1 MVRLKVPVLAVALA
15 ALSFGA
21 SPAFAQFACTK
32 DMPSDRDKA
41 ETGGM
46 SIESARQIVAS
57 QRPFLEVG
65 AQLPTDT
72 MMARNL
78 LTGAKNDC
86 ARAANEKKKRIDAR
100 MCLADATLLL
110 RRLGDSSADLQ
121 VAHCSYVAANTL
133 IKTEDEA
140 RALALEGIART
151 YEETSNSSLAIPLRE
166 RIPAGSQTQ
175 TRTIEL
181 ARLLARSGNGAK
193 ADAWFGKLNLL
204 QPQPGHQYSAIERDA
219 LREWALIR
227 RDVLQNP
234 QAAVDVWARLD
245 TAEAHSEVGKF
256 HFNANRPDLAER
268 EYKRV
273 IELKNEAGA
282 SARVAEASYLLGIM
296 TARNARTP
304 AAWNEARKY
313 AQDSGY
319 SDPRYKRL
327 TCLALVATG
336 ERTALSSAGAESD
349 ACQVGMSSTAE
360 DYLARGL
367 YLLRRMQFLPKCDG
381 RPAAERPRCND
392 DRRAN
397 FIRLANDAQGAFAE
411 GMTKPPVAGSATPP
425 PAFDWLMVGS
435 AAPSLAD
442 LLRAGDKLANSV
454 TKVGNGCGNLVLP
467 AVNSPEHE
475 FFGRFDVL
483 GCEYK
488 QYLP

>member
-1 MVRLKVPVLAVALA
+1 MVRLRVPVLAVAMA
-15 ALSFGA
+15 ALSLGA
-21 SPAFAQFACTK
+21 SPAFAQFTCTK
-32 DMPSDRDKA
+32 DMPSDRDRA

-57 QRPFLEVG
+57 QRAYLEVG
-65 AQLPTDT
+65 AQLPADMT
-72 MMARNL
+72 MARNL

-121 VAHCSYVAANTL
+121 IAHCSYVAANTL

-151 YEETSNSSLAIPLRE
+151 YEESSNPNLAISFRE
-166 RIPAGSQTQ
+166 RIPAASQTQ
-175 TRTIEL
+175 IRTIEL
-181 ARLLARSGNGAK
+181 ARLHARGGNGQK
-193 ADAWFGKLNLL
+193 ADASFGKLNLL
-204 QPQPGHQYSAIERDA
+204 QPQPGHQYTAMERDA

-234 QAAVDVWARLD
+234 QAAVEVWARLD
-245 TAEAHSEVGKF
+245 TAESHYEVGKF

-273 IELKNEAGA
+273 IELKNEPGA

-296 TARNARTP
+296 TARSARTP

-313 AQDSGY
+313 AQDAGY

-327 TCLALVATG
+327 TCLALIATG
-336 ERTALSSAGAESD
+336 ERTALSSSGAESD
-349 ACQVGMSSTAE
+349 ACQVGMSSTAD

-367 YLLRRMQFLPKCDG
+367 YLLRRMQFLPKCDA
-381 RPAAERPRCND
+381 RPAAERARCND
-392 DRRAN
+392 DRKAS
-397 FIRLANDAQGAFAE
+397 FIRLANDAQTAFAE
-411 GMTKPPVAGSATPP
+411 GLTKPPLTDAAATAPT
-425 PAFDWLMVGS
+425 FDWLLLGN
-435 AAPSLAD
+435 APRLAD
-442 LLRAGDKLANSV
+442 LLRTGDKLANSV
-454 TKVGNGCGNLVLP
+454 TKAGNGCTNLVLP